1 MNEVPSDGNASQN
14 SNKKEAVLIDAE
26 QFLKDACIRMEQR
39 LSKLRGE
46 EANDSPFNA
55 YASRA
60 FSQSRSLN

>member
-1 MNEVPSDGNASQN
+1 MNEVPSDVNASQN
-14 SNKKEAVLIDAE
+14 SNQKEAVLIDAE
-26 QFLKDACIRMEQR
+26 QFLREACIRMEQR

-46 EANDSPFNA
+46 EASDSPFNA